1 VYPYKLMLLIAAVCG
16 LRIGEVTAL
25 KVSSLDFKRKLIH
38 ITGALD
44 YAPALHVWSR
54 S

>member
-1 VYPYKLMLLIAAVCG
+1 VYPYKLMLLIAVCG

-25 KVSSLDFKRKLIH
+25 KVSSLDFKRKLLH